1 MGEGHEYL
9 KQVQDALRK
18 FEEAVVQREKHKLLE
33 SKVARQQTVDH
44 AREKVVEVVVK
55 LVTAEKM
62 KHQQ

>member
-18 FEEAVVQREKHKLLE
+18 FEEAVVEREKFKLLD
-33 SKVARQQTVDH
+33 SKISRQQSVDH
-44 AREKVVEVVVK
+44 NRERVVDVVVK

-62 KHQQ
+62 KRP

>member
-18 FEEAVVQREKHKLLE
+18 FEQTVVAREKHKLLE
-33 SKVARQQTVDH
+33 SKVTRQQAVDH
-44 AREKVVEVVVK
+44 AREKVVDVVVK

-62 KHQQ
+62 RRP

>member
-1 MGEGHEYL
+1 MGEGHDYL

-18 FEEAVVQREKHKLLE
+18 FEEAVIEHQKHKLLD
-33 SKVARQQTVDH
+33 SKVARKQNVDH

-62 KHQQ
+62 KHQ

>member
-1 MGEGHEYL
+1 MGEGHDYL

-18 FEEAVVQREKHKLLE
+18 FEEAVIEHHKHKLLD
-33 SKVARQQTVDH
+33 SKVARKQSVDH

-62 KHQQ
+62 KHQ